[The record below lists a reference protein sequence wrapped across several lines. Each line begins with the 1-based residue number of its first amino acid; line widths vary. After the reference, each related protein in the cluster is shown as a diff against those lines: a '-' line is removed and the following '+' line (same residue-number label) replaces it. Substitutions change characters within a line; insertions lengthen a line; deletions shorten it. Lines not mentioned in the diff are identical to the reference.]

1 MSQVVLITG
10 AGSGLG
16 RALAGAYGERGAR
29 LLLADCQEAG
39 LAEVAASLQ
48 GRGVEV
54 LTQLCD
60 VRQTDAVTALVQRAV
75 SAWGR
80 LDLMI
85 NNAGVAVSGP
95 VVDVT
100 LDDWH
105 WVMDINFYGVLHGCQ
120 AAARVMQAQGQGHIV
135 NIASMAGLLNPPEM
149 AAYNAS
155 KAAVVSLS
163 ETLAAEMA
171 PYGVAVHLICPGF
184 FATGLG
190 RSLRSTRA
198 STAAALER
206 LMRSSPLDA
215 DAIAARIISACERG
229 EACLLPHAE
238 GRRYWRLKRWWPAG
252 FRRRM
257 QAMAIAMAAKA
268 ARQEKQHVGHQ

>member
-1 MSQVVLITG
+1 MNQVVIITG

-16 RALAGAYGERGAR
+16 RALAHAYAERSAC
-29 LLLADCQEAG
+29 LLLADYQEEG
-39 LAEVAASLQ
+39 LAALAALLQ
-48 GRGVEV
+48 QRGVSL
-54 LTQLCD
+54 LTELCD
-60 VRQTDAVTALVQRAV
+60 VRQADAVTALVQRAV

-80 LDLMI
+80 LDVMI

-95 VVDVT
+95 LVDVSAA
-100 LDDWH
+100 DWH

-120 AAARVMQAQGQGHIV
+120 AAARVMQAQGHGHII

-171 PYGVAVHLICPGF
+171 VHGVAVHLVCPGF

-198 STAAALER
+198 GTGAALER
-206 LMRSSPLDA
+206 LMRASPLDA

-229 EACLLPHAE
+229 EACLLPHPE
-238 GRRYWRLKRWWPAG
+238 GRWHWRLKRWWPAA

-257 QAMAIAMAAKA
+257 QAMAAAMAARA
-268 ARQEKQHVGHQ
+268 TRQEKQHGG